1 MLMSDELNPVLY
13 SLFDILM

>member
-1 MLMSDELNPVLY
+1 MTDDISPVLY